1 MANEKF
7 IELLNKI
14 EFIYKSNGETFK
26 VKATATAIESIKKL
40 EFNLTNVKQLEG
52 IKGVGKS
59 IKTRFIEFLE
69 TGNIKFID
77 EELSKPFY
85 AFTDIYGV
93 GPKKA
98 KELAEKFKS
107 IEELKK
113 NTSVLNSKQKI
124 GLKYYED
131 IKKRIP
137 RKVIDDYDKKFKEIF
152 AKYDV
157 NYEIVGSYRR
167 GATNS
172 GDIDVIF
179 KSDDEKVFDKIIS
192 ELKKQNVIQETL
204 SKGKHKSMTICKID
218 SDKYGRRVD
227 FMVTSVQNYPFAIL
241 YFTGNKD
248 FNVKMREI
256 SKSKGFT
263 LNEYLFQNVKDNFK
277 TEKDIFKFLEIP
289 YVEPNNRNA
298 NAI

>member
-7 IELLNKI
+7 IELLKKI
-14 EFIYKSNGETFK
+14 EFIYKSNGESFK
-26 VKATATAIESIKKL
+26 AKATSTSIESIKKL
-40 EFNLTNVKQLEG
+40 EFKLTNVKQLDG
-52 IKGVGKS
+52 LKGVGNS
-59 IKTRFIEFLE
+59 IKTRFTEFLE
-69 TGNIKFID
+69 TGNIKFIE

-113 NTSVLNSKQKI
+113 NSSVLNAKQKI

-137 RKVIDDYDKKFKEIF
+137 REIIHVYNKKFNEIF
-152 AKYDV
+152 DKFDLD
-157 NYEIVGSYRR
+157 YEIVGSYRR
-167 GATNS
+167 GATDS

-179 KSDDEKVFDKIIS
+179 KSDDEKIFDKIIA
-192 ELKKQNVIQETL
+192 ELKKKNIIHETL

-218 SDKYGRRVD
+218 GDKFGRRVD
-227 FMVTSVQNYPFAIL
+227 FMITNVEDYPFAIL

-263 LNEYLFQNVKDNFK
+263 LNEYKFQNVKDDFK
-277 TEKDIFKFLEIP
+277 TEKDIFKFLAIP
-289 YVEPNNRNA
+289 YIEPHNRNA

>member
-1 MANEKF
+1 MANQKF
-7 IELLNKI
+7 IELLKKI

-26 VKATATAIESIKKL
+26 SKATSTAIESIKKL
-40 EFNLTNVKQLEG
+40 DFNLSDVKQLAG
-52 IKGVGKS
+52 LKGVGKS
-59 IKTRFIEFLE
+59 IKTRFTEFFE
-69 TGNIKFID
+69 TGTIKFID

-85 AFTDIYGV
+85 AFAEIYGV

-107 IEELKK
+107 IDELKR
-113 NTSVLNSKQKI
+113 NTSVLNAKQKI
-124 GLKYYED
+124 GLNYYQD

-137 RKVIDDYDKKFKEIF
+137 REIIDDYDKKFNEIF
-152 AKYDV
+152 DKFDLDYK
-157 NYEIVGSYRR
+157 IVGSYRR
-167 GATNS
+167 GAPDS

-192 ELKKQNVIQETL
+192 ELNKENIIHETL
-204 SKGKHKSMTICKID
+204 SKGKHKSMTICKINGD
-218 SDKYGRRVD
+218 AFGRRVD
-227 FMVTSVQNYPFAIL
+227 FMITKVEDYPFAIL

-263 LNEYLFQNVKDNFK
+263 LNEYKFQNVKDDFK

-289 YVEPNNRNA
+289 YVEPKNRNA
-298 NAI
+298 AAI

>member
-7 IELLNKI
+7 IELLKKI
-14 EFIYKSNGETFK
+14 EFIYKSNNETFK
-26 VKATATAIESIKKL
+26 AKATSNAIESIKKL
-40 EFNLTNVKQLEG
+40 DFNLSDVKQLDGLKG
-52 IKGVGKS
+52 IGKS
-59 IKTRFIEFLE
+59 IKTRFIEFFE
-69 TGNIKFID
+69 TGTIKFIE

-85 AFTDIYGV
+85 AFTEIYGV

-98 KELAEKFKS
+98 NELAEKFKS
-107 IEELKK
+107 IDELKK
-113 NTSVLNSKQKI
+113 NTSVLNAKQKI
-124 GLKYYED
+124 GLKYYQD

-137 RKVIDDYDKKFKEIF
+137 REIIDVYDKKFNEIF
-152 AKYDV
+152 DKFDV
-157 NYEIVGSYRR
+157 DSTIVGSYRR
-167 GATNS
+167 GALES

-179 KSDDEKVFDKIIS
+179 KSGDEKVFDKIIA
-192 ELKKQNVIQETL
+192 ELQKENIIHETL

-218 SDKYGRRVD
+218 CDKFGRRVD
-227 FMVTSVQNYPFAIL
+227 FMITTVEDYPFAIL

-263 LNEYLFQNVKDNFK
+263 LNEYKFQNVKDDFK
-277 TEKDIFKFLEIP
+277 TEKDIFKFLKIP
-289 YVEPNNRNA
+289 YIEPHNRNA

>member
-7 IELLNKI
+7 IELLKKI

-26 VKATATAIESIKKL
+26 VKATATAIESIKIL

-59 IKTRFIEFLE
+59 IKTRFTEFLE
-69 TGNIKFID
+69 TGTIKFIE

-85 AFTDIYGV
+85 AFADIYGV

-98 KELAEKFKS
+98 NELAEKFES
-107 IEELKK
+107 IDELKK
-113 NTSVLNSKQKI
+113 NSSVLNAKQKI

-137 RKVIDDYDKKFKEIF
+137 REIIHVYNKKFNEIF
-152 AKYDV
+152 AKFDV
-157 NYEIVGSYRR
+157 DYEIVGSYRR

-179 KSDDEKVFDKIIS
+179 KSDDEKVFDKIIA
-192 ELKKQNVIQETL
+192 ELKKQNVIRETL

-227 FMVTSVQNYPFAIL
+227 FMITKVEDYPFAIL

-263 LNEYLFQNVKDNFK
+263 LNEYKFQNVKDDFK

-289 YVEPNNRNA
+289 YVEPKNRNA
-298 NAI
+298 AAI